1 MKITDKGYDEKD
13 CLKRGSRYVIANGV
27 YGYRGTMDEDG
38 AAKGVAWNINGLYDR
53 VGEAWRESV
62 NLYNPLY
69 TVLAYKGKPVTLSKS
84 GVIRHKQQLDL
95 SKGQHVRDSV
105 IDAGGANV
113 HIHSERFA
121 DQHERNLLHA
131 TYAFSCDRAVTLE
144 LSSGI
149 DGDVYD
155 LSGTHLE
162 KKAFNHDESF
172 LAASG
177 QTKEQKIPLYVIRTT
192 KSNFDISS
200 EPAKDND
207 KILRRWKIT
216 MEPGRTYK
224 LSIHAGMV
232 IGDTDIDDV
241 KQSLSEAKK
250 KGYNHLLTENKRFW
264 DEKRYIADV
273 DVGHHDK
280 ADKALSYAVYM
291 LVSHRPPSEDVSIP
305 ARGLSGQVY
314 KGAVFWDTEMYMF
327 PFFLNTDQT
336 AARNLLRYRINGLQG
351 AKQKAEDYGYKG
363 AFYAWESQENGYDAC
378 SDHNLSDPDTNK
390 PVRTYFKENQ
400 IHINGAIAYALNK
413 YVKRTGD
420 VSILYEG
427 GLEML
432 FEMAV
437 FYADR
442 VKKTAKTKY
451 ECFGVMGPDE
461 YHEHVDNNAYTNV
474 MIYHTL
480 DVLIKSVALMRKDDR
495 RKTNTIVDGYRN
507 HLKKIRDVRRHIV
520 LPVPNK
526 DGLIE
531 QFDGYF
537 ECDDVT
543 PKSLLK
549 KKENENEYLGGKDG
563 LATPTQVIKQ
573 ADVVLLLVLFPEMF
587 PLSVQRANLD
597 YYAKRTEHGS
607 TLSKAMYALLAARLG
622 QANDYFDMFLEGAS
636 VDLTGKYKEYAGG
649 TYIGGTHLAACGGA
663 YMTAVY
669 GFAGLKHKKAMLM
682 AETNLPKAIRNLHFR
697 VDVRGNIAYVT
708 IRRNIVTI
716 KWEETT

>member
-1 MKITDKGYDEKD
+1 M
-13 CLKRGSRYVIANGV
+13 IANGV
-27 YGYRGTMDEDG
+27 YGYRGTLDEDD
-38 AAKGVAWNINGLYDR
+38 ATKGVAWNINGLYDR

-69 TVLAYKGKPVTLSKS
+69 TILSYRGNPITLSDDR
-84 GVIRHKQQLDL
+84 VVRHKQQLGL
-95 SKGQHVRDSV
+95 SKGQHVRNSV
-105 IDAGGANV
+105 IDVDGTQV

-121 DQHERNLLHA
+121 DQHHRNLLHA
-131 TYAFSCDRAVTLE
+131 SYAFSCDQPLTLE
-144 LSSGI
+144 LYSGI
-149 DGDVYD
+149 DGIVYD
-155 LSGTHLE
+155 LSGSHLE
-162 KKAFNHDESF
+162 NTTFDYDESF
-172 LAASG
+172 LIASG
-177 QTKEQKIPLYVIRTT
+177 QTQEQKIPVHVIKTM
-192 KSNFDISS
+192 KVNFDISP
-200 EPAKDND
+200 EIIKDNN
-207 KILRRWKIT
+207 KVLRRWQLT

-224 LSIHAGMV
+224 LSIHAGMI
-232 IGDTDIDDV
+232 IGDGDIEDL

-250 KGYNHLLTENKRFW
+250 KGYNHLLADNKEFW
-264 DEKRYIADV
+264 DEKWHISDV

-280 ADKALSYAVYM
+280 ADKALTYAIYM
-291 LVSHRPPSEDVSIP
+291 LISHRPPSEDVSIP

-327 PFFLNTDQT
+327 PFYLNTDQA
-336 AARNLLRYRINGLQG
+336 AARNILRYRINGLSG
-351 AKQKAEDYGYKG
+351 AKQKAKEYGYKG

-378 SDHNLSDPDTNK
+378 SDYNLSDPDTGK

-400 IHINGAIAYALNK
+400 IHINGAIAYALNQ

-432 FEMAV
+432 FETAV

-442 VKKTAKTKY
+442 VKQTAKTKY

-461 YHEHVDNNAYTNV
+461 YHEHVNNNAYTNV

-480 DVLIKSVALMRKDDR
+480 DVLISSIVLLRKDDR
-495 RKTNTIVDGYRN
+495 EKTNAIVGVYQKR
-507 HLKKIRDVRRHIV
+507 LKKIRDVRRHI
-520 LPVPNK
+520 LMPKPNE

-537 ECDDVT
+537 ELNDVT
-543 PKSLLK
+543 PKTVLK
-549 KKENENEYLGGKDG
+549 KKRSGNEYLGGKDG

-573 ADVVLLLVLFPEMF
+573 ADVILLLVLFPGMF
-587 PLSVQRANLD
+587 PLSIQRANLD
-597 YYAKRTEHGS
+597 YYATRTEHGS
-607 TLSKAMYALLAARLG
+607 TLSKAMYAQLAARLG
-622 QANDYFDMFLEGAS
+622 KANDYFDMFLEGAS
-636 VDLTGKYKEYAGG
+636 VDLTGEYKDHAGG

-663 YMTAVY
+663 YMTTVY

-682 AETNLPKAIRNLHFR
+682 AESNMPKAIRNLHFR
-697 VDVRGNIAYVT
+697 VNMRGNIAYVT